1 MQRTL
6 LKPKRIYHYA
16 EGFIKRQSVT
26 GRRGRPRQYDD
37 ALILTMAS
45 VQNLYNLSFREA
57 LGFVEDLFPDI
68 PCVSTFHYRVNQI
81 SPDLVSAFVT
91 QLGLAIQETWHEQGT
106 AVERMIIDG
115 TGFSFNDS
123 YPLTYL
129 RGTEIRKVQSHVRAI
144 ALVATNGKERFVAG
158 VIQGKPYEGEIPLAK
173 QLVARF
179 SFRANL
185 PFLGDKGFDSI
196 EFIEQLMQQQCL
208 PCIKVRETYRH
219 AVRHHARLNSKEN
232 EAQHGQKRTLIESLF
247 GNAKQKLTSHIKTK
261 HMQLAQTYALL
272 RLALFNMYYLV
283 KLEKR
288 SGCMVSF
295 RTVSVKLLTFK

>member
-6 LKPKRIYHYA
+6 LKPKQIYHFA
-16 EGFIKRQSVT
+16 RTFIKQSQT
-26 GRRGRPRQYDD
+26 QQKCGRPRQYDD
-37 ALILTMAS
+37 ALILTIAS
-45 VQNLYNLSFREA
+45 VQNLYSLSFREV
-57 LGFVEDLFPDI
+57 LEFVEDIFPDI
-68 PCVSTFHYRVNQI
+68 PCVSTFHYRVNHI
-81 SPDLVSAFVT
+81 NPDLVSAFVT
-91 QLGLAIQETWHEQGT
+91 HLGLAIQETWHKQGDV
-106 AVERMIIDG
+106 VERMIIDG

-123 YPLTYL
+123 YPLEYL

-179 SFRANL
+179 SFRPKL

-196 EFIEQLMQQQCL
+196 EFIEQLTKQQCL
-208 PCIKVRETYRH
+208 PCIKVRETHRH
-219 AVRHHARLNSKEN
+219 AVRHQARLDAKEN
-232 EAQHGQKRTLIESLF
+232 EKQHGQKRTLIESLF
-247 GNAKQKLTSHIKTK
+247 GNTKQKLTNHIKTK

-283 KLEKR
+283 KVEKR
-288 SGCMVSF
+288 GWVGF
-295 RTVSVKLLTFK
+295 RRVSVCA